1 MTAIKETGARLPAS
15 PDTTLPQNAA
25 VVLQPPQPEQQ
36 AKPPQTPQP
45 SHPDRLRPKAEMIE
59 SPGHARSRAHVAR
72 ARFTRLASLL
82 ALAASVPA
90 AGQLSEKQTRELR
103 ADAVVALDGSGQF
116 RSIEEAIY
124 AAPYREPGHE
134 WVIRVKP
141 GIYRERVY
149 VQRERGYIRLVGDD
163 PATTVLV
170 FGLHA
175 NRVDADGQRLGTFR
189 TATLHVDG
197 DGFQAENLTIAN
209 DAGPVGQALALRV
222 DGDRVRFRRC
232 RFLGWQDTVLVNR
245 GRHYFEDCYIE
256 GHVDFIFG
264 GATAYFERC
273 HLHCLRDGYITAAST
288 PPAQP
293 YGLIFRH
300 CRITGEPG
308 VRTYLGRPWRPHAMT
323 VFLNTF
329 MSEVVRPEG
338 WHNWGDPAREKTVR
352 YAEHGNH
359 GPGANRALRV
369 PWARWLSAE
378 EAASLTPT
386 HVLSGSDGW
395 APAASATRSP

>member
-1 MTAIKETGARLPAS
+1 
-15 PDTTLPQNAA
+15 
-25 VVLQPPQPEQQ
+25 
-36 AKPPQTPQP
+36 
-45 SHPDRLRPKAEMIE
+45 
-59 SPGHARSRAHVAR
+59 
-72 ARFTRLASLL
+72 
-82 ALAASVPA
+82 
-90 AGQLSEKQTRELR
+90 
-103 ADAVVALDGSGQF
+103 
-116 RSIEEAIY
+116 
-124 AAPYREPGHE
+124 
-134 WVIRVKP
+134 
-141 GIYRERVY
+141 
-149 VQRERGYIRLVGDD
+149 
-163 PATTVLV
+163 
-170 FGLHA
+170 
-175 NRVDADGQRLGTFR
+175 
-189 TATLHVDG
+189 
-197 DGFQAENLTIAN
+197 
-209 DAGPVGQALALRV
+209 
-222 DGDRVRFRRC
+222 
-232 RFLGWQDTVLVNR
+232 VLVNR

-288 PPAQP
+288 PPTQP